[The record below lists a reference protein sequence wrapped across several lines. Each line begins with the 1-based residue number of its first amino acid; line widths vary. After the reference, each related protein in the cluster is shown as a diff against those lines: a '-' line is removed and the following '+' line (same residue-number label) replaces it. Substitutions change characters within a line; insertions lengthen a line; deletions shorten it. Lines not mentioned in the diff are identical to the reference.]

1 MQGFTKKSNEVKTD
15 WYESTARDVSLL
27 ALRNKELA
35 RPDAIASPRSRAKV
49 MSEWTEAT
57 CARQYLK

>member
-27 ALRNKELA
+27 AQRSKELA
-35 RPDAIASPRSRAKV
+35 PPNA
-49 MSEWTEAT
+49 AT
-57 CARQYLK
+57 CASLYL